1 MKFQISSK
9 RRLWGKPWRK
19 QGGPK
24 AGCPGPVWNWATEG
38 YTGLW
43 PVEAAKAAR
52 KSISQV
58 GKLSEWVLGWR
69 KPFRILPICTELIC
83 FSIIFLIP
91 PLDFNT
97 YYRPWHFS
105 KIFHSQIP
113 THLSFLLHH
122 LTSFPS
128 LWPQSRPSL
137 LACWQGPHIP
147 RVGKRAAFCA
157 ALSSGTTHHHSLAQP
172 NFTELAKPRPQQ
184 AASPVCAPFNPVG
197 SSQPCSPDWCPPFP

>member
-24 AGCPGPVWNWATEG
+24 AGCPGPVWNWVTEG

-91 PLDFNT
+91 PLYFNT

-113 THLSFLLHH
+113 THLSFLLHQWVNNMDNDRGQTAFSKNGH
-122 LTSFPS
+122 TSVSGLTCP
-128 LWPQSRPSL
+128 
-137 LACWQGPHIP
+137 
-147 RVGKRAAFCA
+147 
-157 ALSSGTTHHHSLAQP
+157 SGTLQLPIKRQSLFHLP
-172 NFTELAKPRPQQ
+172 LILTRPCYQF
-184 AASPVCAPFNPVG
+184 VK
-197 SSQPCSPDWCPPFP
+197 